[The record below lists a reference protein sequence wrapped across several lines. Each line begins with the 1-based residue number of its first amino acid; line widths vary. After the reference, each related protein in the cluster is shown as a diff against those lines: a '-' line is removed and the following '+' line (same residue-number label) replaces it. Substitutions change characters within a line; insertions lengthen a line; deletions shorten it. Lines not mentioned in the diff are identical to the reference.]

1 MQVLSTLFTLLA
13 GFAMVQAA
21 PHENTKRQCG
31 IDEYGRQF
39 CNNTPQCTNHPDG
52 SVSCVV

>member
-1 MQVLSTLFTLLA
+1 MKVFNIIVFLTMFSL
-13 GFAMVQAA
+13 V
-21 PHENTKRQCG
+21 NSQCG

-39 CNNTPQCTNHPDG
+39 CNNTPQCTTHPDG